1 MNFNDELFNPRKP
14 ANPLMVRYRY
24 LRRIELAVNAARAT
38 GRPLLVSGPPGCGKS
53 TLARSVAEVL
63 GWRYYAA
70 VITSRTQARE
80 LLWTFDALRRLQDA
94 QINKLDPSEEAYIR
108 PGILWWA
115 LDPESAKA
123 LPRTQDPVLE
133 GTGADAVV
141 LLDEIDKADPDVP
154 NDLLVPLD
162 TGRFV
167 VDETGREVKPTRKYQ
182 LIITT
187 NGERELS
194 PAFLRR
200 CVLLSLTTPEEE
212 ELAEIARLHSLG
224 GDDALLKELASW
236 LASAAEKARERGE
249 REPSTAEYLDAVR
262 ACRALKIRFGSEA
275 WSELAQIIL
284 SKTTSGGT

>member
-14 ANPLMVRYRY
+14 VTPPTVPYRY
-24 LRRIELAVNAARAT
+24 SRRIELAVNAARAT
-38 GRPLLVSGPPGCGKS
+38 GRPLLVAGPPGCGKS
-53 TLARSVAEVL
+53 TLARSVSEVL

-80 LLWTFDALRRLQDA
+80 LLWTFDSLRRLQDA
-94 QINKLDPSEEAYIR
+94 QVNKLDPSEEAYTR
-108 PGILWWA
+108 PGVLWWA
-115 LDPESAKA
+115 LEPESAKA
-123 LPRTQDPVLE
+123 LPRAHDPVLA
-133 GTGADAVV
+133 GTGSDAVV

-167 VDETGREVKPTRKYQ
+167 VDETGKEVKPTRKYQ

-200 CVLLSLTTPEEE
+200 CVLLNLTTPEEE
-212 ELAEIARLHSLG
+212 ELAEIARLHKLD
-224 GDDALLKELASW
+224 GDDTLLKELASW
-236 LASAAEKARERGE
+236 LTSAAEEARQRGE
-249 REPSTAEYLDAVR
+249 RELSTAEYLDAVR
-262 ACRALKIRFGSEA
+262 ACRDLKIRFGSDA
-275 WSELAQIIL
+275 WSELARIIL
-284 SKTTSGGT
+284 SKTTSVGA